1 MVSDDMF
8 IALISKPRASAKLIN
23 SNSVTTCFVTWFKT
37 LFHILPLFGLIY
49 ARRSH
54 MCVNHIYFHTSK
66 CDICSPPKINKNVL
80 NQNRIQIVVD
90 KTLTRDILVFYERK
104 TTHCDLINL
113 QLFISVSIQKYCKS
127 FWQMLYEYKMYPMIQ
142 SFL

>member
-8 IALISKPRASAKLIN
+8 IALISKPRASTKLIN

-37 LFHILPLFGLIY
+37 LLHILGLIY

-54 MCVNHIYFHTSK
+54 MCIQSYILSHFQMWHLL
-66 CDICSPPKINKNVL
+66 PPKINKNVL